1 MIYLASPHNDPSYQ
15 VKYLRY
21 IQVVEY
27 TAWLLDLGLLVVSP
41 IAHSKIIAGFRLDD
55 ASSFAG
61 WRDLDL
67 HWITICSSFGV
78 LMLDGWKSSDGVRQE
93 LAHAEKCHK
102 PIFKFKWEWL
112 RDPEIDVL
120 SILSKAGATK

>member
-27 TAWLLDLGLLVVSP
+27 TAWLLDLGLLVTSP
-41 IAHSKIIAGFRLDD
+41 IAHSKIIEGFRQQDV
-55 ASSFAG
+55 STFTE

-67 HWITICSSFGV
+67 HWITMCSSFGI
-78 LMLDGWKSSDGVRQE
+78 LMLEGWDKSDGVQQE
-93 LAHAEKCHK
+93 LAHAKRCRK

-112 RDPEIDVL
+112 RDPEIDTL
-120 SILSKAGATK
+120 NILPKARSIK